1 LCPDLVKIEFNPIE
15 KNQILGNEQSMTNS
29 KGKKLMI
36 LGFVS
41 IGILFLIYGRYQDP
55 ELFTPSAFET
65 IQRIALGFYIIMIIS
80 FGGIAFGM
88 YKYHKSKVENN
99 DKDILSIIAITTY
112 NSKSRKIFIAIFI
125 TYGIFFSLVSGTLV
139 YQPEI
144 NFVTH
149 YGATIPSGFI
159 APCCDGP
166 GYMPKIIIY
175 ITEHVGLQV
184 IPINLVLQI
193 IVSYLVALNAS
204 IAINAYTISK
214 KGKGMSSIGAATGLF
229 IACPTC
235 AGTFLSIFIGT
246 ASGIGLSILLTQLQT
261 LFIALSI
268 PILIITPYILA
279 KKLQNADGSCKTN
292 FND

>member
-1 LCPDLVKIEFNPIE
+1 MKTSN
-15 KNQILGNEQSMTNS
+15 
-29 KGKKLMI
+29 KGKKLI
-36 LGFVS
+36 IVGFAAIV
-41 IGILFLIYGRYQDP
+41 ILFLLYGRYQNP
-55 ELFTPSAFET
+55 EVFTPSALES
-65 IQRIALGFYIIMIIS
+65 IQRIALGFYITIIIS

-88 YKYHKSKVENN
+88 YKYHKSKVENKG
-99 DKDILSIIAITTY
+99 KDILTIIAITTY
-112 NSKSRKIFIAIFI
+112 NSKSRKIFITIFI
-125 TYGIFFSLVSGTLV
+125 TYGIFFSLVSGTMV
-139 YQPEI
+139 YQPEV

-175 ITEHVGLQV
+175 LTEHVGLQI
-184 IPINLVLQI
+184 IPINLTLQI

-204 IAINAYTISK
+204 IAINAYAISK
-214 KGKGMSSIGAATGLF
+214 KGRGMSSVGAATGLF

-246 ASGIGLSILLTQLQT
+246 ASGIGLSVVLTQLQT

-268 PILIITPYILA
+268 PILIITPYIMA
-279 KKLQNADGSCKTN
+279 KKLQNSDGSCKIN
-292 FND
+292 FKD